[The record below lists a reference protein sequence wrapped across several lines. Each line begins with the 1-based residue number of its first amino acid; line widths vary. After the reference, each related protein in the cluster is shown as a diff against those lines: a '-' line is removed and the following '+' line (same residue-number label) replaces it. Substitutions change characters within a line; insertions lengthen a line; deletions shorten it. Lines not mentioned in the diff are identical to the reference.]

1 MKIDEQSFEY
11 NIYILENLFNQT
23 TKILELRYQL
33 AIIIIPT
40 IIGLWGVIG
49 VLITSSFVS
58 LYVSRVYILIE
69 IGFISTI
76 LLIWMWRNR
85 VHDMVR
91 EQILTNDYR
100 IWLELNGLG
109 KKRFAPQFQSILELV
124 KKKLTQMNRED
135 FFKEL
140 KNDKKIYSFY
150 RKFNVNLSECGC
162 KDIDEKSKL
171 LIYFVGVLGILLP
184 FILIYMSNLSY
195 NLGITGGIFI
205 VFISWIGFEYI
216 IRKKMNNL
224 IVKISF
230 NESDILDY
238 QNYLRRNKD
247 KTTDNILSEYHS
259 LSKEIS
265 SRSWINKILHKI
277 FNFCGWEDIDISK
290 RDNLWLDYEIKT
302 FDEIFNIN
310 EILSKLEDTPPQQ
323 RTACLWR

>member
-1 MKIDEQSFEY
+1 
-11 NIYILENLFNQT
+11 
-23 TKILELRYQL
+23 
-33 AIIIIPT
+33 
-40 IIGLWGVIG
+40 
-49 VLITSSFVS
+49 
-58 LYVSRVYILIE
+58 
-69 IGFISTI
+69 
-76 LLIWMWRNR
+76 
-85 VHDMVR
+85 
-91 EQILTNDYR
+91 
-100 IWLELNGLG
+100 
-109 KKRFAPQFQSILELV
+109 
-124 KKKLTQMNRED
+124 
-135 FFKEL
+135 
-140 KNDKKIYSFY
+140 
-150 RKFNVNLSECGC
+150 
-162 KDIDEKSKL
+162 L